1 MIRTFKP
8 QNCLVAF
15 RLPVLLLR
23 KADFLAAQADK
34 TRSQLF
40 RRSIVEFLGRNGMKS
55 NCAESLH
62 ISQST

>member
-1 MIRTFKP
+1 MFKP

-23 KADFLAAQADK
+23 KADFLAAQSDM

-40 RRSIVEFLGRNGMKS
+40 RRSIVEFVEQYKS
-55 NCAESLH
+55 GKPI
-62 ISQST
+62 ISALI